1 MFNYD
6 ESVKVFDACNLIIA
20 SDGWLVDR
28 RINSLKVLLNRYANS
43 NEISLQAW
51 REVTEVFDDFM
62 DWLQVEDA
70 NLHNRIVATLKA

>member
-1 MFNYD
+1 MFKYD

-28 RINSLKVLLNRYANS
+28 RIKSLKLLLRHYAES
-43 NEISLQAW
+43 KEITLQAW
-51 REVTEVFDDFM
+51 QEVTQVFDDFM